1 MFKNLYNKTISV
13 LEFLGLT
20 ILSFSRFFTGK
31 ARYRKKDLLL
41 VFYESGPASIGIVC
55 LISLLVGLILA
66 YIGSIQLEQFG
77 AVIYIA
83 DLVGLAMLREMG
95 AIMTSIIMA
104 GRTGASFAASIA
116 TMEANEE
123 IDALKTTGI
132 SPIDFLVVPRVIS
145 FIICFPFL
153 CIVSDLVGILGG
165 AIVGVSSFEISPI
178 RYFEQTILRV
188 DLTDFF
194 IGLIKSI
201 FFGIIVSLSACYFGI
216 KSKRTAEGV
225 GNATTSSVVVS
236 IVLIIICDA
245 IFAVLTS
252 VLGI

>member
-1 MFKNLYNKTISV
+1 MLNSLYNKTVSV
-13 LEFLGLT
+13 LEFIGLT
-20 ILSFSRFFTGK
+20 VVSFCRFFAGK
-31 ARYRKKDLLL
+31 ARYRKKDMLL

-77 AVIYIA
+77 AAIYIA

-145 FIICFPFL
+145 FIVCFPLL
-153 CIVSDLVGILGG
+153 CVISDLVGIIGG
-165 AIVGVSSFEISPI
+165 AIVGISSFEISPM
-178 RYFEQTILRV
+178 RYFEQTINRI

-194 IGLIKSI
+194 IGLVKSV

-216 KSKRTAEGV
+216 KSRRTAEGV
-225 GNATTSSVVVS
+225 GSATTSSVVVS

-245 IFAVLTS
+245 VFAILTS
-252 VLGI
+252 LLGI

>member
-1 MFKNLYNKTISV
+1 MFRNLYNKTISV

-104 GRTGASFAASIA
+104 
-116 TMEANEE
+116 
-123 IDALKTTGI
+123 
-132 SPIDFLVVPRVIS
+132 
-145 FIICFPFL
+145 
-153 CIVSDLVGILGG
+153 IL
-165 AIVGVSSFEISPI
+165 
-178 RYFEQTILRV
+178 
-188 DLTDFF
+188 
-194 IGLIKSI
+194 
-201 FFGIIVSLSACYFGI
+201 
-216 KSKRTAEGV
+216 
-225 GNATTSSVVVS
+225 
-236 IVLIIICDA
+236 
-245 IFAVLTS
+245 
-252 VLGI
+252 